1 MAALTKLKAVYDSF
15 NEKNTDSGVVVKRGF
30 WHWLIHGTPDK
41 EASNASEQDD
51 TLKEKRTDNG
61 VVAKRGLLHWLKQ
74 MYGTPPNVQ
83 ISSR

>member
-1 MAALTKLKAVYDSF
+1 MAALTKLKAVYDGC
-15 NEKNTDSGVVVKRGF
+15 NEKSTDSGVVVKRGF
-30 WHWLIHGTPDK
+30 WYWLVHGTPEPPK
-41 EASNASEQDD
+41 ASEQDD

-61 VVAKRGLLHWLKQ
+61 LVAKRGLLHWLKE

>member
-1 MAALTKLKAVYDSF
+1 MAALTKLKAVYDSL
-15 NEKNTDSGVVVKRGF
+15 NEKRTNSGVVVKRGF
-30 WHWLIHGTPDK
+30 WHWLIYGTPDK

-51 TLKEKRTDNG
+51 ILKEKRTDSG
-61 VVAKRGLLHWLKQ
+61 AIAKRGFWSWLKK